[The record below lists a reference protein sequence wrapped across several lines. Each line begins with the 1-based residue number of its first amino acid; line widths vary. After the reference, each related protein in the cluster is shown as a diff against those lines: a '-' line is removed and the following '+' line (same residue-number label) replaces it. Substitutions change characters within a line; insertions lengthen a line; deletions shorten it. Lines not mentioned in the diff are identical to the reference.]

1 MVGVVAAADAAD
13 HVAVVVVVV
22 EVEVEVRKMVV
33 LGVVVASDAFVA
45 VSTETQSHVARKGHS

>member
-13 HVAVVVVVV
+13 HVAVVVVV
-22 EVEVEVRKMVV
+22 VEVEVRKMVV